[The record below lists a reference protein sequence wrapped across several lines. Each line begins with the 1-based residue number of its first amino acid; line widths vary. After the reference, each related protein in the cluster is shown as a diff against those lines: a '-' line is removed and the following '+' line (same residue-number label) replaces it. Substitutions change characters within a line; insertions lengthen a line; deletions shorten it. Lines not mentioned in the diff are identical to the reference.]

1 MIIIQIFNKNICCV
15 FILVCICIYIFVQN
29 IIRLGLNTMKPR
41 FIHTY
46 VSVDCVVFGFDDD
59 GLNILLVRRDEN
71 NQKDLK
77 LPGSLIYDEEDV
89 DDAANRV
96 LFELTGIKKMTLRQF
111 RCFASPDRASKSEDI
126 KWLDKEYQPN
136 INRLITVA
144 YLSLC
149 KIDRKLNNV
158 SKYKQTEW
166 CPLREIPKM
175 PFDHNQIVKE
185 SLNEIRR
192 WIEHDPSMVFELLPN
207 KFTISQLHR
216 LYEAIYEKD
225 IDIRNFHKKV
235 TAMPYVVRLEEIQKN
250 VSHRAARFYK
260 FDKKAHNKYKANM

>member
-1 MIIIQIFNKNICCV
+1 
-15 FILVCICIYIFVQN
+15 
-29 IIRLGLNTMKPR
+29 MKAK

-46 VSVDCVVFGFDDD
+46 VSVDCVVFGFDDEQ
-59 GLNILLVRRDEN
+59 LNILLVKRDEEN
-71 NQKDLK
+71 TKDLK
-77 LPGSLIYDEEDV
+77 LPGSLIYNEEDV

-96 LFELTGIKKMTLRQF
+96 LFELTGIKKMTLCQF
-111 RCFASPDRASKSEDI
+111 RCFASPERANKPEDV

-158 SKYKQTEW
+158 SKYKQTKW
-166 CPLREIPKM
+166 CPLNEIPKM
-175 PFDHNQIVKE
+175 PFDHNKIVKE
-185 SLNEIRR
+185 SLSEIRR
-192 WIEHDPSMVFELLPN
+192 WIEYDPSIVFELLPN

-216 LYEAIYEKD
+216 LYEAIYNKD

-235 TAMPYVVRLEEIQKN
+235 AAMPYIVQLDERQKN
-250 VSHRAARFYK
+250 VSHRAARYYK
-260 FDKKAHNKYKANM
+260 YDKKARNKFKANI

>member
-1 MIIIQIFNKNICCV
+1 MKN
-15 FILVCICIYIFVQN
+15 Q
-29 IIRLGLNTMKPR
+29 

-46 VSVDCVVFGFDDD
+46 VSVDCVVFGFDDEQ
-59 GLNILLVRRDEN
+59 LNILLVRKNEVN
-71 NQKDLK
+71 AKDLK
-77 LPGSLIYDEEDV
+77 LPGSLIYNEEDV

-96 LFELTGIKKMTLRQF
+96 LFELTGIKKMSLRQF
-111 RCFASPDRASKSEDI
+111 RCFASPDRASKPEDV

-158 SKYKQTEW
+158 SKYKQTKW
-166 CPLREIPKM
+166 CPLNEMPKM
-175 PFDHNQIVKE
+175 PFDHNKIVKK
-185 SLNEIRR
+185 SLIEIRR
-192 WIEHDPSMVFELLPN
+192 WIEYDPSIVFELLPN

-216 LYEAIYEKD
+216 LYEAIYDKQ

-235 TAMPYVVRLEEIQKN
+235 AAMPYVVQLDEKQKN
-250 VSHRAARFYK
+250 VSHRAARYYK
-260 FDKKAHNKYKANM
+260 FDKKARNKFKANI

>member
-1 MIIIQIFNKNICCV
+1 MPAMKN
-15 FILVCICIYIFVQN
+15 Q
-29 IIRLGLNTMKPR
+29 

-46 VSVDCVVFGFDDD
+46 VSVDCVVFGFDDEQ
-59 GLNILLVRRDEN
+59 LNILLVRKNEVN
-71 NQKDLK
+71 AKDLK
-77 LPGSLIYDEEDV
+77 LPGSLIYNEEDV

-96 LFELTGIKKMTLRQF
+96 LFELTGIKKMSLRQF
-111 RCFASPDRASKSEDI
+111 RCFASPDRASKPEDV

-158 SKYKQTEW
+158 SKYKQTKW
-166 CPLREIPKM
+166 CPLNEMPKM
-175 PFDHNQIVKE
+175 PFDHNKIVKK
-185 SLNEIRR
+185 SLIEIRR
-192 WIEHDPSMVFELLPN
+192 WIEYDPSIVFELLPN

-216 LYEAIYEKD
+216 LYEAIYDKQ

-235 TAMPYVVRLEEIQKN
+235 AAMPYVVQLDEKQKN
-250 VSHRAARFYK
+250 VSHRAARYYK
-260 FDKKAHNKYKANM
+260 FDKKARNKFKANI

>member
-1 MIIIQIFNKNICCV
+1 
-15 FILVCICIYIFVQN
+15 
-29 IIRLGLNTMKPR
+29 MKAK

-46 VSVDCVVFGFDDD
+46 VSVDCVVFGFDDEQ
-59 GLNILLVRRDEN
+59 LNILLVKRDEEN
-71 NQKDLK
+71 TKDLK
-77 LPGSLIYDEEDV
+77 LPGSLIYNEEDV

-111 RCFASPDRASKSEDI
+111 RCFASPERANKPEDV

-158 SKYKQTEW
+158 SKYKQTKW
-166 CPLREIPKM
+166 CPLNEIPKM
-175 PFDHNQIVKE
+175 PFDHNKIVKE
-185 SLNEIRR
+185 SLSEIRR
-192 WIEHDPSMVFELLPN
+192 WIEYDPSIVFELLPN

-216 LYEAIYEKD
+216 LYEAIYNKD

-235 TAMPYVVRLEEIQKN
+235 AAMPYIVQLDERQKN
-250 VSHRAARFYK
+250 VSHRAARYYK
-260 FDKKAHNKYKANM
+260 YDKKARNKFKANI